1 METPGG
7 KKGAPG
13 IPNKPSKPG
22 AGKPYHRL
30 QKEAAANNGRAGPAY
45 SAAELQ
51 EAGRK
56 GKKGS
61 WNPNPKPL
69 SAKQLKAAEKAAL
82 KAAKKSSKQTASA
95 ASSSAYA
102 AAAAAEGSDDGAGDE
117 PEVQVT
123 HLTALLT
130 LKLFI
135 SILECTAVL
144 QACLQRR
151 SVAALAVDEAL
162 YLAVLLQQP
171 HMQLSIPW
179 CARTRCNTTCRVS
192 CLRHRAER
200 GGEHLMR
207 RQLLLRRGLQPRKQ
221 QQRQL
226 KT

>member
-30 QKEAAANNGRAGPAY
+30 QKEAAANSSSSSRAGPAY

-82 KAAKKSSKQTASA
+82 KAAKKSSKQSA
-95 ASSSAYA
+95 ASSSAFA
-102 AAAAAEGSDDGAGDE
+102 AAAAAGGSDDGAGEE
-117 PEVQVT
+117 PEVQVS
-123 HLTALLT
+123 TALPLLT
-130 LKLFI
+130 VILLV

-144 QACLQRR
+144 QACLQRY

-171 HMQLSIPW
+171 HTQLSIP
-179 CARTRCNTTCRVS
+179 
-192 CLRHRAER
+192 
-200 GGEHLMR
+200 
-207 RQLLLRRGLQPRKQ
+207 
-221 QQRQL
+221 
-226 KT
+226 